1 MRWLDGIT
9 DLMGMN
15 LSKLWEIEDREAWRA
30 AVHWS
35 EESDRTERLNNNNN
49 STIRSHIF
57 LIKKIFCKSVL
68 KFQSGLDQ
76 IRSDQSLSRVRLF
89 ANT

>member
-1 MRWLDGIT
+1 MDGIT

-15 LSKLWEIEDREAWRA
+15 LSKVREIEKIREAWHA

-35 EESDRTERLNNNNN
+35 EESDRTEQLNNNNN

-57 LIKKIFCKSVL
+57 LIKK
-68 KFQSGLDQ
+68 KFSAHL
-76 IRSDQSLSRVRLF
+76 
-89 ANT
+89 T